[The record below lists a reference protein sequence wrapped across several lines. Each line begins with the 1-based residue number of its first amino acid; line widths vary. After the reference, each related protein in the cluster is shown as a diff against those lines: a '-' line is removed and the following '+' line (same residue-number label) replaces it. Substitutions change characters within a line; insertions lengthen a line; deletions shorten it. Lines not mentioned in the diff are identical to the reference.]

1 VRNFDTKSQ
10 QGEAEEEPELFT
22 DNKPKNIRKYS
33 DSILSSADGN
43 DF

>member
-10 QGEAEEEPELFT
+10 QGDEQEEPELFT
-22 DNKPKNIRKYS
+22 YSKLKSIRKYS